1 METQGSPNFA
11 ARLAVLLVV
20 AGVVAALATTF
31 VVGFLLHRPTTTAA
45 TSNPNAQGA
54 RIHLEVVGA
63 VSAAT
68 EFPRPGDP
76 HPDWPAFL
84 PTTTL
89 KVPAN
94 SLITVQLDVADSAR
108 GLRNPFWSQ
117 AQGIVGGTFH
127 MSYFDAS
134 GKAESGDFRALD
146 SADDAS
152 HTFAIPDLG
161 VFVPLQAL
169 SPAAPPGS
177 KNVIT
182 FSFRTGKAGV
192 YRWQCFVPC
201 GQGTFAGNGGPMQTL
216 GYMAGQLIVQ

>member
-1 METQGSPNFA
+1 MEAQGTPNFA

-20 AGVVAALATTF
+20 LGIVGALAATF
-31 VVGFLLHRPTTTAA
+31 VVGYLLHRPATTAA

-54 RIHLEVVGA
+54 HIHLEVAGA
-63 VSAAT
+63 VTAAT

-76 HPDWPAFL
+76 HPEWPSFL

-94 SLITVQLDVADSAR
+94 SVITVQIDVADSAR
-108 GLRNPFWSQ
+108 GLRNPFWSE
-117 AQGIVGGTFH
+117 AQGTVGGTFH
-127 MSYFDAS
+127 MTYYDAQ
-134 GKAESGDFRALD
+134 GKPQAGDFKVLD
-146 SADDAS
+146 SADNAA
-152 HTFAIPDLG
+152 HTFSIPDLG
-161 VFVPLQAL
+161 VFVPLEGR

-177 KNVIT
+177 MNVVT
-182 FSFRTGKAGV
+182 FSFHTGKAGV